1 MVVQIWLY
9 RCLRNAGNVCLGY
22 VCIYVSLSLC
32 VCIICSQFSL
42 TLIGLTLLKLFCG
55 SEEWEQTGAPNDYM
69 EIHTYIPIHTWIRES
84 RNACVGIRA
93 IVMGKTL

>member
-9 RCLRNAGNVCLGY
+9 RCLQNAGQCCFVRCMY
-22 VCIYVSLSLC
+22 IPMSLSL
-32 VCIICSQFSL
+32 CIICSQFSL

-69 EIHTYIPIHTWIRES
+69 EIQTYIPTHTWINES